1 MLIKLRLSCIELIN
15 TKSSKASTNH
25 HGACVCGQR
34 HLVKSY
40 SLYHNGISRSGSLL
54 RQTTL
59 AYIHENIQQ
68 NDETTATDLQK
79 VLHKETGTLI
89 SLSNIKRARSK
100 LRWVQ
105 TGVKYCQL
113 IRLQNKVKRLNFA
126 LKCLQTQD
134 DFKDVIFTDES
145 TAAIGCVRAAAG
157 QNGRPYTVASR
168 VPRPSGGH
176 VTAVASAPCVCF
188 WSSFSNIWVLIMGDE
203 DIFKNSLDR
212 FFSCN
217 FLNKKIK

>member
-1 MLIKLRLSCIELIN
+1 MLIKLPLSCIELIN
-15 TKSSKASTNH
+15 TKSPKAATNH
-25 HGACVCGQR
+25 HCACVRGQR

-40 SLYHNGISRSGSLL
+40 SLYHNGISLSGSLL
-54 RQTTL
+54 RQTTP

-68 NDETTATDLQK
+68 NETTATDLQK

-126 LKCLQTQD
+126 LKYLQTQD

-168 VPRPSGGH
+168 VPRHSGRH
-176 VTAVASAPCVCF
+176 VTAVASVPCVCF
-188 WSSFSNIWVLIMGDE
+188 WSSFSNIWVQFMGDK

-217 FLNKKIK
+217 FFK

>member
-25 HGACVCGQR
+25 HGACVRGHR

-40 SLYHNGISRSGSLL
+40 SLYHNTCSISWSGSLL

-89 SLSNIKRARSK
+89 SLSTIKRARSK
-100 LRWVQ
+100 LGWVQ

-113 IRLQNKVKRLNFA
+113 IRLQNKVKGLNFA

-134 DFKDVIFTDES
+134 DLKDVIS
-145 TAAIGCVRAAAG
+145 PMSP
-157 QNGRPYTVASR
+157 Q
-168 VPRPSGGH
+168 RPSGVCARRPVKMAACTRWLH
-176 VTAVASAPCVCF
+176 VCRGAQAD
-188 WSSFSNIWVLIMGDE
+188 M
-203 DIFKNSLDR
+203 
-212 FFSCN
+212 
-217 FLNKKIK
+217 